1 MAALRERRATLRFVH
16 PLQSLVPT
24 LQARGFAQLKG
35 DSLVVVGSPKAAPQT
50 SPPWLSGT
58 PGLPLSLYQRVQVP
72 RLCVRQP

>member
-24 LQARGFAQLKG
+24 LQARGFVRLEG
-35 DSLVVVGSPKAAPQT
+35 GSLVVVGLPQAAPQT

-58 PGLPLSLYQRVQVP
+58 PGLPLPLYQRVQEP